1 MNVLMINPAHPT
13 IPHISAVRVARFG
26 DELAQLGH
34 RVTLLCAEPEDQV
47 VAPTEDPQTH
57 DWRRPFVLAAG
68 TATRTTTPTTR
79 TGVLRRV
86 ETVGRMLVKG
96 GYLGPWADAAVA
108 AMKRRARQLAPDV
121 IWVTYGKLEAVIAAK
136 RLARRLRVP
145 WVLDLKDTWERF
157 IPAGLRYPMAL
168 RTRGWAAITAN
179 SELSRDQA
187 RLYQRHDAELVYS
200 GVDDAFLQRTPSRA
214 GDTFTIN
221 LVGGLYYDER
231 LLEIFDGIGRWA
243 ATLSD
248 AERARISVDYF
259 GADIPRF
266 ERCVAARP
274 LPFATRVRGYLSFD
288 EMARACR
295 EAAVNMYVTHHEAFH
310 HKLLELLACGRPLLA
325 YPVERQEARDLAA
338 HVHAQFEEP
347 SDPAAVARMLAGIH
361 RAPAARNNPHL
372 AEFSWS
378 AQARRLEQVLLRVA
392 S

>member
-1 MNVLMINPAHPT
+1 MNILMINPAHPS
-13 IPHISAVRVARFG
+13 IPHISAVRATRFG
-26 DELAQLGH
+26 EELAQLGH
-34 RVTLLCAEPEDQV
+34 RVTLLCAEPEDG
-47 VAPTEDPQTH
+47 VASVADPRTH
-57 DWRRPFVLAAG
+57 DWRQPFVLAAG
-68 TATRTTTPTTR
+68 AASRTTTPTNR
-79 TGVLRRV
+79 TGLLRRV

-108 AMKRRARQLAPDV
+108 AMTARAKALAPDV

-179 SELSRDQA
+179 SELSREQA
-187 RLYQRHDAELVYS
+187 QRYQRHDAELVYS
-200 GVDDAFLQRTPSRA
+200 GVDDAFLRREPSTA
-214 GDTFTIN
+214 GDAFTIN

-231 LLEIFDGIGRWA
+231 LLEILDGIGRWA
-243 ATLSD
+243 ATLSATD
-248 AERARISVDYF
+248 RARISVDYF

-274 LPFATRVRGYLSFD
+274 PAFATRVRGYLSFD

-295 EAAVNMYVTHHEAFH
+295 QAAVNMYVTHHEAFH

-325 YPVERQEARDLAA
+325 YPEERQEARDLAA
-338 HVHAQFEEP
+338 RVHAQFQEP
-347 SDPAAVARMLAGIH
+347 RDAAAVARMLAEIQ
-361 RAPAARNNPHL
+361 RAPAERNNPHL
-372 AEFSWS
+372 AEFSWP
-378 AQARRLEQVLLRVA
+378 AQTRRLEQILLRVA